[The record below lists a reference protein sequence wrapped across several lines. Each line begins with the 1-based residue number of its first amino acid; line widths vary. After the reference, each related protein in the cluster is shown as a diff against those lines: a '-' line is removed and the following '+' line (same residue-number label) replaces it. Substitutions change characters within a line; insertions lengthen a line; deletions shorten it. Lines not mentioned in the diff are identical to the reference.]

1 MGKGETTRAAILEH
15 ATTLATSIGL
25 DALSIGKLA
34 TDLNLSKSGVFAH
47 FQSKE
52 ALQLAVVETAVAHFT
67 DLVVRPGL
75 KAPRGEPRLRALL
88 ERWLAWGALSA
99 KPGGCF
105 FVAAAAELD
114 DRPGPARDA
123 LVASQRDW
131 LELLAGAIG
140 AAVREGHLRPD
151 LDPEQLAFELYG
163 VVLSTHHRA
172 RLLGERD
179 AFTRARAAIERL
191 LDDARAPRRAA

>member
-1 MGKGETTRAAILEH
+1 MGKGDTTRAAILEH
-15 ATTLATSIGL
+15 ATTVATSIGL
-25 DALSIGKLA
+25 DALSIGRLA
-34 TDLNLSKSGVFAH
+34 ADLNLSKSGVFAH

-52 ALQLAVVETAVAHFT
+52 ALQVAVVETASEHFA
-67 DLVVRPGL
+67 DQVVRPGL
-75 KAPRGEPRLRALL
+75 KAPRGEPRLRALI

-123 LVASQRDW
+123 LVARQRDW
-131 LELLAGAIG
+131 VELLAGAAR
-140 AAVREGHLRPD
+140 AAIQEGHLRAD

-163 VVLSTHHRA
+163 VVLTTHHRA
-172 RLLGERD
+172 RLLCEKD
-179 AFTRARAAIERL
+179 AFDRARTAVERL
-191 LDDARAPRRAA
+191 LAQARAPSKAA